1 MKSRLSMLLPLI
13 LGGILA
19 GLLLLVL
26 PRDWAGAWN
35 WGAWRGPAQPPGEP
49 PKPSQERE
57 TGKAAAPAAFPD
69 FNLARQW
76 GDTADRIMELLK
88 RKLEVEGAREKEALL
103 AFKTDEAYRAF
114 LARAAAA
121 GLKVLDQLD
130 GFRMVRVGYDNL
142 EALQKDL
149 LGNAADYSDVSANYI
164 AYIPETPQKEDRAAQ
179 NEVPFGDNM
188 LAFLGVTG
196 DHSTW
201 GKGVMIGIL
210 DSGVAPDATF
220 GTGRVRYLDVGQGLL
235 GKTEGDGHGTAVAA
249 LALGQAPDAMGVAPG
264 ATALSIRVTGAD
276 GTSDLFTLAKGIQA
290 AVDAGAQ
297 VVNISLGAYQNSQVL
312 TQAIDY
318 AVKRGAVIVA
328 PSGNDQAATMT
339 WPAADPRVI
348 SVGAVDAVEQQATFS
363 NSGEGLKMT
372 APGYGI
378 NTAWLNGERVVFDG
392 TSGSAPIVAGAVA
405 AMMSQNP
412 GMTANQAWSVL
423 QQYSS
428 DGGAPGA
435 DPAYGSG
442 ILNLGWAMNWA
453 DPVRVDTA
461 VSSHYFNN
469 ATGQME
475 FVVQNRSGSA
485 VSGLQLNITDSMGQ
499 SGWQIPTLNPG
510 ATTTVTVPVN
520 QLELARAE
528 NGLNY
533 RSQLINPNGLLD
545 VQPANN
551 QKASTVSKR

>member
-1 MKSRLSMLLPLI
+1 MKSRLPMLLPLI
-13 LGGILA
+13 LGGMLA
-19 GLLLLVL
+19 GLLLLIL
-26 PRDWAGAWN
+26 PRDWSGSWD
-35 WGAWRGPAQPPGEP
+35 WWSGRGPAQPPGEP

-57 TGKAAAPAAFPD
+57 KVQEEPRLD
-69 FNLARQW
+69 FSLARQW
-76 GDTADRIMELLK
+76 ADAAERIMALLK
-88 RKLEVEGAREKEALL
+88 RKLEVEGAREKEALIS
-103 AFKTDEAYRAF
+103 FKNEEAYRAF

-130 GFRMVRVGYDNL
+130 GFRMVRVGYEDL
-142 EALQKDL
+142 TALQKDL
-149 LGNAADYSDVSANYI
+149 LANASDYDEVSANYI
-164 AYIPETPQKEDRAAQ
+164 AYIPDTPVKEDRAAQ

-188 LAFLGVTG
+188 LAFLGVNG

-201 GKGVMIGIL
+201 GKGITIAIL
-210 DSGVAPDATF
+210 DSGVAADATF
-220 GTGRVRYLDVGQGLL
+220 GTGRVRYLDVGMGLL
-235 GKTEGDGHGTAVAA
+235 GSSEGDGHGTAVAA
-249 LALGQAPDAMGVAPG
+249 LALGQSPDAMGVAPG
-264 ATALSIRVTGAD
+264 ATALSIKVTGAD
-276 GTSDLFTLAKGIQA
+276 GTSDLFTLAKAIQA

-297 VVNISLGAYQNSQVL
+297 VVNISLGAYQNASIL

-318 AVKRGAVIVA
+318 ADKRGVVIVA

-348 SVGAVDAVEQQATFS
+348 SVGAVDAVEQQASFS
-363 NSGEGLKMT
+363 NSGEGLKIT

-392 TSGSAPIVAGAVA
+392 TSGSSPIVAGAVA

-412 GMTANQAWSVL
+412 GMSANQAWSVL
-423 QQYSS
+423 EQFSS

-469 ATGQME
+469 DSGQME
-475 FVVQNRSGSA
+475 IVVQNRSGSA

-499 SGWQIPTLNPG
+499 TGWQIPPLSPG
-510 ATTTVTVPVN
+510 ATTTVTLPVN
-520 QLELARAE
+520 QLELTRSAT
-528 NGLNY
+528 GLNY

-551 QKASTVSKR
+551 QKASTVFKR